1 MRTGAERAAGAAG
14 GPAARSRSLERQ
26 ALALRE
32 RAAGPPAAPAARSA
46 PVRIGVARD
55 LAFQFYY
62 EENFARLRS
71 AGAELVFW
79 SPEADIELP
88 DVDGLYFGGG
98 YPELRAK
105 PLAANVG
112 VRRAVRKFV
121 EAGGVVYG
129 ECGGLMYLAE
139 ALEDDEGVTHE
150 MVGVLPATVHMRPR
164 RLSLGYTTV
173 TTMAPSSLG
182 PAGATARGHEFHYST
197 LDPVPSS
204 VPRVYRLAD
213 TRGGERAEGYQ
224 IGRALVSYAHLHFA
238 SNPELAP
245 ALVDACARRRS

>member
-1 MRTGAERAAGAAG
+1 M
-14 GPAARSRSLERQ
+14 
-26 ALALRE
+26 
-32 RAAGPPAAPAARSA
+32 
-46 PVRIGVARD
+46 
-55 LAFQFYY
+55 
-62 EENFARLRS
+62 
-71 AGAELVFW
+71 
-79 SPEADIELP
+79 
-88 DVDGLYFGGG
+88 
-98 YPELRAK
+98 
-105 PLAANVG
+105 
-112 VRRAVRKFV
+112 RKFV
-121 EAGGVVYG
+121 EAGGVVYA

-173 TTMAPSSLG
+173 TTTAPSSLG
-182 PAGATARGHEFHYST
+182 PAGVTARGHEFHYST

-238 SNPELAP
+238 SNPALAP
-245 ALVDACARRRS
+245 ALVDACARRHA

>member
-1 MRTGAERAAGAAG
+1 
-14 GPAARSRSLERQ
+14 
-26 ALALRE
+26 
-32 RAAGPPAAPAARSA
+32 
-46 PVRIGVARD
+46 VRIGVARD

-62 EENFARLRS
+62 EENLARLRA
-71 AGAELVFW
+71 AGAVLVSW
-79 SPEADIELP
+79 SPETAAELP

-105 PLAANVG
+105 ALAANVG

-121 EAGGVVYG
+121 EAGGVVYA

-173 TTMAPSSLG
+173 TTTAPSSLG
-182 PAGATARGHEFHYST
+182 PTGVTARGHEFHYST

-238 SNPELAP
+238 SNPALAP
-245 ALVDACARRRS
+245 ALVDACARRHA